1 MMQEFVQ
8 QITNTIKENMQGI
21 HTAIPGTIV
30 SFDPATGLATVLP
43 SMKFKKPDGTTM
55 AYPQITGVPVVF
67 PQVMGQQATI
77 AFPVKANDGCLIIV
91 AERSIDLWL
100 YGQETATDLSFDL
113 TNSICIPGLFSK
125 GNPAVQAACS
135 GNAVIVDVKGTRLTV
150 KGGSVTID
158 AAEVTINGNT
168 TINGNLTT
176 QGGVVNLN

>member
-8 QITNTIKENMQGI
+8 QITDTIKENMQGI

-91 AERSIDLWL
+91 AEQSIDLWL
-100 YGQETATDLSFDL
+100 YGQETDTDLSFDL
-113 TNSICIPGLFSK
+113 TNSICIPGLFAK

-158 AAEVTINGNT
+158 AAEVKINGNT